1 MTKLKPIITCVLSS
15 TLFISSSMIATAS
28 ADDPVAIVN
37 GKTLTQQDYNDYLEV
52 RTQQGHGKS
61 NSNREIV
68 LEELIQRQ
76 LLLQKAHELKINET
90 AEFQEK
96 INTLR
101 DNLLM
106 SAVVENYLQENPI
119 DDAKVKQE
127 YDKQVAEINVPY
139 EYKAQHILVKSQEQA
154 QKLTQELKQ
163 GGSFAMLAEKY
174 SIDTGSAKEGGEL
187 GWITESNVVAEFG
200 TALKALEKGHYTTEP
215 VKTKYGWHI
224 IKLDD
229 KRHVSV
235 PPFEKVQAQIRM
247 ALQNKQIQ
255 DYLEQLTQQA
265 KIQKFEMKDTN

>member
-1 MTKLKPIITCVLSS
+1 MTKLKPIITGVLSS

-106 SAVVENYLQENPI
+106 SAVVENYLKENSI
-119 DDAKVKQE
+119 DDTKVKQE